1 MHYSISKEIEQIQM
15 QEQKRMRV
23 ISRTRHQKS
32 QKKMTA
38 STTPYI
44 TVTRITNVA
53 NLERERSKFLKVSEP
68 VNS

>member
-1 MHYSISKEIEQIQM
+1 MHYSISKEIELIQM

-53 NLERERSKFLKVSEP
+53 NHLGPFGKRKK
-68 VNS
+68 

>member
-1 MHYSISKEIEQIQM
+1 MHYSISKEIELIQM
-15 QEQKRMRV
+15 QEQKRMRL

-32 QKKMTA
+32 QKNMTA